1 MIHMEKINMEGR
13 YIRTHGKEL
22 HAKEDAYGGDTLHI
36 EEPYRVRGTS
46 HETMKGMW
54 GCTLYIADNVIV
66 MVAMMMTASTQAR
79 ASCLGPN
86 LYINRDKIPKLLR
99 KNLSLS

>member
-36 EEPYRVRGTS
+36 PRGRTNRGTVQS
-46 HETMKGMW
+46 KG
-54 GCTLYIADNVIV
+54 
-66 MVAMMMTASTQAR
+66 
-79 ASCLGPN
+79 
-86 LYINRDKIPKLLR
+86 KLP
-99 KNLSLS
+99 

>member
-1 MIHMEKINMEGR
+1 
-13 YIRTHGKEL
+13 
-22 HAKEDAYGGDTLHI
+22 
-36 EEPYRVRGTS
+36 
-46 HETMKGMW
+46 MKGMW

-79 ASCLGPN
+79 ASCFRPN